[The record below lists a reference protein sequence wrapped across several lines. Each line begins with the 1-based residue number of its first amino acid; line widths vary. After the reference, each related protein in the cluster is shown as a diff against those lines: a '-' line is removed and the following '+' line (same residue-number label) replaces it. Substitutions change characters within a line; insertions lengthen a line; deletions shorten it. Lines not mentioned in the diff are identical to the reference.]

1 MSILLPTLTTTT
13 PSHRFPSTLEEIQN
27 GEAPRREPS
36 AWNAARSVFRYKR
49 LLAGMTALGLL
60 AAGML
65 TAIWPRVYQSSAS
78 VQVQAVNENFL
89 SLREIYPT
97 ASPGA
102 DNAVYIQTQA
112 EMLKQDALIEQVVRK
127 LNLAARPEFTD
138 ASGFGKKP
146 GAETTPTQSDIGRI
160 VEQVKSNLQIVPT
173 KGSSIIKIVCDA
185 RDKQVAA
192 EIANTLAQTFIDQ
205 AVEARQQMARQTE
218 AALATEL
225 AEVRRTVVALQAQV
239 NSHLGPGGRLWP
251 SDAAAYDTA
260 HRQLESNRQF
270 YEALSRRMDEARLA
284 ATLAQAN
291 VRLVGPARPAEH
303 PYKPNL
309 SLNLLAGASAG
320 LLLALACIMFREQT
334 QTVVR
339 TPGEAAACLA
349 MPELGVIPNV
359 NGSMF
364 GLFTLR
370 KAASAKPDIELASL
384 ERGSSGVSESFRA
397 TLASI
402 LASGRNGNQPRVFLI
417 TSSRPME
424 GKTTVV
430 SNLGIALAD
439 IGRKVLLIDGDLRAP
454 KLHKVFDQENSWGFS
469 DVLRAKNAVEEL
481 PLDSLVKRTMAPQL
495 FLLPA
500 GSAATNIFGLLWSD
514 RMSRLFPRFRE
525 EFDYVLVDTPP
536 CLEFADARII
546 GRYADKA
553 LFVLRADFTEAATA
567 QAAVQRLS
575 LDGIPVA
582 GVILNRCDASNG
594 YNYGYAY
601 CGPKVA

>member
-1 MSILLPTLTTTT
+1 MTTAVR
-13 PSHRFPSTLEEIQN
+13 SRRFPSILGEIQN
-27 GEAPRREPS
+27 NEASRQEPS
-36 AWNAARSVFRYKR
+36 AWNAVRSVLRYKR
-49 LLAGMTALGLL
+49 LLAGMIAFGLL
-60 AAGML
+60 AAAII
-65 TAIWPRVYQSSAS
+65 TAVRPRIYQSQAS
-78 VQVQAVNENFL
+78 IQVQAVNENFL

-127 LNLAARPEFTD
+127 LHLDARPEFISTSTFWANQD
-138 ASGFGKKP
+138 PAAKP
-146 GAETTPTQSDIGRI
+146 PQPDIARI
-160 VEQVKSNLQIVPT
+160 VEYVKSGLQIVPT

-185 RDKQVAA
+185 RDKQIAA
-192 EIANTLAQTFIDQ
+192 DIANTLAQTFIDD
-205 AVEARQQMARQTE
+205 AIEVRRQMARQTE

-225 AEVRRTVVALQAQV
+225 AEVRRAVLASQAVVNAR
-239 NSHLGPGGRLWP
+239 GGSMGRPLP
-251 SDAAAYDTA
+251 ADAATYDTA
-260 HRQLESNRQF
+260 RRQLESNRQF

-284 ATLAQAN
+284 ASLAQAN
-291 VRLVGPARPAEH
+291 VRLVGPAQPAAH

-309 SLNLLAGASAG
+309 SLNLLAGAAAG
-320 LLLALACIMFREQT
+320 LLFALAWITFREQT
-334 QTVVR
+334 QSVVR
-339 TPGEAAACLA
+339 TPGEAEAFLA

-359 NGSMF
+359 NGSVF
-364 GLFTLR
+364 DLFNIR
-370 KAASAKPDIELASL
+370 RDASRMPDIERASL
-384 ERGSSGVSESFRA
+384 DRGSSGVSESFRA

-402 LASGRNGNQPRVFLI
+402 LASSHNGNQPRVFVI
-417 TSSRPME
+417 TSSQPME

-439 IGRKVLLIDGDLRAP
+439 IGRKVLLIDADLRAP
-454 KLHKVFDQENSWGFS
+454 KLHKVFDQVNSWGLS
-469 DVLRAKNAVEEL
+469 DLLREKNAVEEL

-495 FLLPA
+495 FLLPS

-514 RMSRLFPRFRE
+514 RLSRLFPRFRQ

-536 CLEFADARII
+536 CLEFVDARII
-546 GRYADKA
+546 GRHADKT

-575 LDGIPVA
+575 LDGIHVG
-582 GVILNRCDASNG
+582 GVILNRCDASSG
-594 YNYGYAY
+594 YNYRYTY